1 VKNACKAW
9 ALGLSPACLLM
20 SGLVNHLVHG
30 TCLD

>member
-1 VKNACKAW
+1 
-9 ALGLSPACLLM
+9 LLM